1 MTTETIQNQLTT
13 QIINHHKTW
22 SNLLVYLD
30 FGNEASSYWDLT
42 LEPINISVEV
52 NNKSFTFK
60 NAKFICDVNSGI
72 SYGDDVSI
80 LTKQVSGKGS
90 CQFTDDK
97 TIHLTELKIE
107 A

>member
-1 MTTETIQNQLTT
+1 MTTEIIQQQLAQ
-13 QIINHHKTW
+13 QISNHNKTW
-22 SNLLVYLD
+22 GNLLANRD
-30 FGNEASSYWDLT
+30 FGNEASSYWDVT

-72 SYGDDVSI
+72 FYGDDVSI

>member
-1 MTTETIQNQLTT
+1 MELKNIQTQLAEH
-13 QIINHHKTW
+13 IANHNKSWGH
-22 SNLLVYLD
+22 LLANLD
-30 FGNEASSYWDLT
+30 FGNEASSYWDVT